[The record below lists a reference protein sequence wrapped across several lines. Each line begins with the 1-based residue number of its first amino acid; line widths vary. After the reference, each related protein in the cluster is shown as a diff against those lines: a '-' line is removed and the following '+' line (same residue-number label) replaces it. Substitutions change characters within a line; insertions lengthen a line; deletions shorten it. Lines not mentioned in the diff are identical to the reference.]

1 MKFFGQAGP
10 DLLLIN
16 NLGRNDIIY
25 IYNKYYYNRL
35 LWSCGSAVSSFF
47 GTPSSVY
54 TLPLDSPPTS

>member
-25 IYNKYYYNRL
+25 NKYCYN
-35 LWSCGSAVSSFF
+35 
-47 GTPSSVY
+47 
-54 TLPLDSPPTS
+54 

>member
-25 IYNKYYYNRL
+25 NKYYYNRPYRGG
-35 LWSCGSAVSSFF
+35 GSAVSSFF